1 MPSGPARLRRRLTGS
16 WASARRSSGR
26 WQMRSRSSPG
36 WPTATLGGTGSTSA
50 GTWNTGLRPD
60 QCLGLAWQ
68 LALHPD
74 HRARVLEGQQV
85 AFKAGREWEDTVPVR
100 GADGEYR
107 WFLTRAK
114 WIKDGDGRIVRW
126 IGTNTDVTE
135 HLESERALAASE
147 ERFRR
152 ALAIETVGVILFDR
166 PRRDHRCE
174 RRLPAH
180 VGLHAARPGSRT
192 GRWTSCPHRSSSNR
206 HDVLS
211 RS

>member
-1 MPSGPARLRRRLTGS
+1 M
-16 WASARRSSGR
+16 
-26 WQMRSRSSPG
+26 
-36 WPTATLGGTGSTSA
+36 
-50 GTWNTGLRPD
+50 
-60 QCLGLAWQ
+60 
-68 LALHPD
+68 
-74 HRARVLEGQQV
+74 LEGQQV

-152 ALAIETVGVILFDR
+152 SLAIETVGVIFFTVHGEITGANDAFLRMSGYTRNDLEAGRVRWDELSAPEFIEQA
-166 PRRDHRCE
+166 RRAVE
-174 RRLPAH
+174 ELKATGGPLPTKNSTSRRTAH
-180 VGLHAARPGSRT
+180 GGGRYSRQ
-192 GRWTSCPHRSSSNR
+192 P
-206 HDVLS
+206 D
-211 RS
+211 